1 MNKSAKDLL
10 STKERAVPAPS
21 DKRRCKARAK
31 TSGQQCRRY
40 AIPGGTVCR
49 NHGGGAPQVQ
59 AAAARRLEAQRLES
73 DATAALAWLGERAIT
88 DPLDE
93 LGRLATESRALTTAL
108 GARVNALRAL
118 TEYDL
123 KETPHIKAEI
133 ELYERAMDRTHRMLD
148 SLIKAGY
155 MERQMKI
162 AEDEATIIAGI
173 MRRVFQ
179 QVGMTQAQQRK
190 ASVFLREEFAALEAA
205 PPTIG
210 VV

>member
-1 MNKSAKDLL
+1 MNQSANDLL
-10 STKERAVPAPS
+10 KPRERGIPEPS
-21 DKRRCKARAK
+21 DKRRCKARSK
-31 TSGQQCRRY
+31 HSGKQCRRY
-40 AIPGGTVCR
+40 AIAGGTVCPT
-49 NHGGGAPQVQ
+49 HGGSAPQVQ
-59 AAAARRLEAQRLES
+59 AAAARRLEAQKLES
-73 DATAALAWLGERAIT
+73 DASAALAWLGEKAIT

-108 GARVNALRAL
+108 GARVNALRTL

-123 KETPHIKAEI
+123 KDSPSIKAEI
-133 ELYERAMDRTHRMLD
+133 QLYERAMDRTHRMLD

-162 AEDEATIIAGI
+162 AEDEAMVISGI

-179 QVGMTQAQQRK
+179 QVGMTAAQQRQ
-190 ASVFLREEFAALEAA
+190 AGVLLVEEFKALEAA

-210 VV
+210 VL

>member
-1 MNKSAKDLL
+1 MNQSAEDLL
-10 STKERAVPAPS
+10 SPRERAIAPA
-21 DKRRCKARAK
+21 DGKRRCKAK
-31 TSGQQCRRY
+31 SKNSGKQCRRY
-40 AIPGGTVCR
+40 AIEGGTVCPT
-49 NHGGGAPQVQ
+49 HGGSAPHVK
-59 AAAARRLEAQRLES
+59 AAAARRLEAARLEA
-73 DATAALAWLGERAIT
+73 DATAALAWLGEKAIT

-108 GARVNALRAL
+108 GARVNALRGI

-123 KETPHIKAEI
+123 KDSPSIKAELQ
-133 ELYERAMDRTHRMLD
+133 LYERAMDRTHRMLD

-162 AEDEATIIAGI
+162 AEDEATIISGI

-190 ASVFLREEFAALEAA
+190 AGVLLVEEFKALEAA

-210 VV
+210 VL